1 MPFSPVPRCVYQQ
14 GPAGALTSQ
23 SQHRGFIRKA
33 DDPDDPESA
42 TAQEVFQEVSILLDS
57 GSQQEQLCSTVITQ
71 SLGAKGLI
79 AGSLGPSIVSLNTN
93 KSSSSSSALL
103 VVVV

>member
-1 MPFSPVPRCVYQQ
+1 MPRCVYQQ

-33 DDPDDPESA
+33 DDPESA
-42 TAQEVFQEVSILLDS
+42 TAQEVFQEMSILLDS

>member
-1 MPFSPVPRCVYQQ
+1 MPFSPVPRRVYQQ
-14 GPAGALTSQ
+14 GPAGALTSP
-23 SQHRGFIRKA
+23 SQHRGFIGKA
-33 DDPDDPESA
+33 DDPESA